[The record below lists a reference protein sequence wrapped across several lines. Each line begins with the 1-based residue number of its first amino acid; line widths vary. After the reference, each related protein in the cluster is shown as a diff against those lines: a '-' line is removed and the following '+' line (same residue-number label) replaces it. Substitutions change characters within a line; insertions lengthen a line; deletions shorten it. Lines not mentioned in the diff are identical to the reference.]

1 MNVLWNVHRY
11 YSQFS
16 EAVAARIRDL
26 RLPIEKKLKD
36 CVKIFRWDD
45 ISHWAI
51 KEAIKKIHKT
61 LHKHIKQFQVN
72 TFFSHSLPHTKDV
85 IKINDHNY

>member
-1 MNVLWNVHRY
+1 MNILWNVFRY

-16 EAVAARIRDL
+16 EAVRARIREL
-26 RLPIEKKLKD
+26 RSPIEKKLKD

-51 KEAIKKIHKT
+51 KEAIKKVHKT
-61 LHKHIKQFQVN
+61 LHKHIRQFQV
-72 TFFSHSLPHTKDV
+72 SIRSYHPVSCIRYL
-85 IKINDHNY
+85 